1 MTLRSATLDCLF
13 HELYATA
20 VQQPGGDALWERLS
34 EGLGEIL
41 GLPLVLVGRYEAQGV
56 VSVLATS
63 RASRLW
69 SDLQRLP
76 ERWDGSVVGRGLAAM
91 ALDSGSAATLALDD
105 ERFLCWR
112 EGADRDRLRSG
123 CAVMIDSALGQF
135 LLELFSPEPVVGDDT
150 LARLI
155 EIRERLNRFLG
166 DVAVLREQRLLAR
179 ALDGAGNAA
188 FITDRDGTIVWC
200 NRAFTRLY
208 GYEREEAI
216 GQNPRFLKSG
226 KQGVRYY
233 RDLWSTIRSGKVWA
247 GETVD
252 RDRSGIAYTVRQTI
266 SPFACDDHLS
276 HFLALHDDVS
286 RENAQRLRQEL
297 RTGVDPVTGLLTRA
311 AFEARVASTP
321 AEANERWSLLLLS
334 LREFQEGVATLGA
347 DLADAIAAQVGARI
361 REAIGEHATA
371 ALLGSG
377 EYGVQ
382 VLPNGA
388 DHTEEVT
395 RRLLE
400 ALARPFPQLDSTIV
414 PKPRVATARYP
425 VDGDDFDA
433 LIHHA
438 DRQLADRPMPRARL

>member
-20 VQQPGGDALWERLS
+20 VQQPSGDALWERLS
-34 EGLGEIL
+34 GGLSEVL
-41 GLPLVLVGRYEAQGV
+41 SLPLVLVGQYEPQGV

-76 ERWDGSVVGRGLAAM
+76 ERWDGSVVGRSLAAM
-91 ALDSGSAATLALDD
+91 ALDSGTAATLALED

-123 CAVMIDSALGQF
+123 CAIMIDSALGQY
-135 LLELFSPEPVVGDDT
+135 LLELFSPEPGIGDDT
-150 LARLI
+150 LARLV

-216 GQNPRFLKSG
+216 GENPRFLKSG
-226 KQGVRYY
+226 RQGVRYY

-252 RDRSGIAYTVRQTI
+252 RDRNGIAYTVRQTI
-266 SPFACDDHLS
+266 SPFACDDHMS

-311 AFEARVASTP
+311 AFEARVSSTP
-321 AEANERWSLLLLS
+321 AETHVHWSLLLLS
-334 LREFQEGVATLGA
+334 LRDFEQGVAALGA
-347 DLADAIAAQVGARI
+347 DLAEAIAAQVGARI

-382 VLPNGA
+382 ILPNGA
-388 DHTEEVT
+388 DPTEEVAH
-395 RRLLE
+395 RLIE
-400 ALARPFPQLDSTIV
+400 SLARPFPQLDATIV
-414 PKPRVATARYP
+414 PKPRVAAAHYP
-425 VDGDDFDA
+425 ADGGDFDA

-438 DRQLADRPMPRARL
+438 DRQLADRPMTRARL

>member
-20 VQQPGGDALWERLS
+20 VQQPSGDALWERLS
-34 EGLGEIL
+34 EGLGEVL
-41 GLPLVLVGRYEAQGV
+41 SLPLVLVARYEPQGV

-63 RASRLW
+63 RSSRLW

-91 ALDSGSAATLALDD
+91 ALDSGTAETLALDD

-123 CAVMIDSALGQF
+123 CAVMIDSALGQY
-135 LLELFSPEPVVGDDT
+135 LLELFSADAAIGDDT

-155 EIRERLNRFLG
+155 EIRERLNRFL
-166 DVAVLREQRLLAR
+166 DDIAVLREQRLLAR

-216 GQNPRFLKSG
+216 GENPRFLKSG

-252 RDRSGIAYTVRQTI
+252 RDRNGIAYTVRQTI
-266 SPFACDDHLS
+266 SPFACDDHMS

-311 AFEARVASTP
+311 AFEARVSSTP
-321 AEANERWSLLLLS
+321 AEAHAHWSLLLLS
-334 LREFQEGVATLGA
+334 LRDFEQGVAALGA
-347 DLADAIAAQVGARI
+347 DLAEAIAAQVGARI
-361 REAIGEHATA
+361 REAIGEQATA

-382 VLPNGA
+382 VLPDGA
-388 DHTEEVT
+388 DHTEEVAH
-395 RRLLE
+395 RLLE
-400 ALARPFPQLDSTIV
+400 SLARPFPQLDSTIV
-414 PKPRVATARYP
+414 PKPRVATAHYP
-425 VDGDDFDA
+425 ADGGDFDA

-438 DRQLADRPMPRARL
+438 DRQLADRPMSRARL